1 LNPAAPSVRT
11 DPRPRHPAGPAGRAG
26 GAARNDLRARYRRA
40 ARLVFLI
47 PAGLYVLFAFV
58 VPVIYNLI
66 LSFEVTT
73 PATIASLFA
82 PWAGISNY
90 KLTLLQSITQSAL
103 IRTLTFTVL
112 SLLFQFL
119 IGFGLAL
126 LFNLRFPLNKLARS
140 LVIVPWLLPFLVT
153 GFIFRFLFQL
163 EAGAVN
169 QVLLDVHLIHAPIGY
184 LLSPGWAYVTVLITN
199 IWLGVPFFTVL
210 LFSALQDVPPELKE
224 AAMIDGAGPW
234 QTLVRVTLPVI
245 RPVIEVTFVLGFV
258 FTVKVFDIVISL
270 TQGGPANSTQLIAT
284 WAYNLSFQQFDYG
297 AGAALNTVLLIIALL
312 VAPIYIRLNR
322 DSLRQ
327 G

>member
-1 LNPAAPSVRT
+1 LNPAASDVRT
-11 DPRPRHPAGPAGRAG
+11 EPPPRRPPGPAARP
-26 GAARNDLRARYRRA
+26 GAPHRDRRARYRRT
-40 ARLVFLI
+40 ARLAFLV
-47 PAGLYVLFAFV
+47 PAGLYVAFAFV

-66 LSFEVTT
+66 LSFEQTS

-82 PWAGISNY
+82 PWAGLSNY
-90 KLTLLQSITQSAL
+90 RVTLLSSITQSAL
-103 IRTLTFTVL
+103 IRTLTFTIL

-169 QVLLDVHLIHAPIGY
+169 QILLDIHLIHQPIGY

-199 IWLGVPFFTVL
+199 VWLGVPFFTVL

-224 AAMIDGAGPW
+224 AAMIDGGNPW

-245 RPVIEVTFVLGFV
+245 RPVIEITFVLGFV

-270 TQGGPANSTQLIAT
+270 TEGGPANSTQLIAT

-312 VAPIYIRLNR
+312 VAPVYIRLNR

>member
-1 LNPAAPSVRT
+1 
-11 DPRPRHPAGPAGRAG
+11 
-26 GAARNDLRARYRRA
+26 
-40 ARLVFLI
+40 VFLI